1 MTAPLWFTNPN
12 GVLTEQ
18 DILEAL
24 EYERI
29 RAEQEASVH

>member
-1 MTAPLWFTNPN
+1 MTTPLWFTHPN

-18 DILEAL
+18 DILEQI

-29 RAEQEASVH
+29 RAEQEASRN

>member
-1 MTAPLWFTNPN
+1 MIAPKWFTNPN

-29 RAEQEASVH
+29 RAEQEQQAH